1 MYGFKEE
8 PFYSFLCR
16 YTICMGSKR
25 RRPPLLKVYTG
36 FRITLPY
43 EWRNRQGI
51 KVGDF
56 IKCEFDG
63 VKLRLIPVEVQVKEK
78 RLE

>member
-1 MYGFKEE
+1 
-8 PFYSFLCR
+8 
-16 YTICMGSKR
+16 MGSKSKS
-25 RRPPLLKVYTG
+25 PLLKVYTG

-43 EWRNRQGI
+43 EWRIKQGI
-51 KVGDF
+51 EVGDF

-63 VKLRLIPVEVQVKEK
+63 MQLRLIPVEVQVREK